1 MAALCLRE
9 QDFDPDPMK
18 QFRAWLEDAL
28 NAKLVQPL
36 GMTLATAGRN
46 CKPSARMVLLR
57 GLDEKGFVFFTNY
70 DSRKSGEL
78 DENPWASLV
87 FYWAE
92 LDRQV
97 RVEGPAERVS
107 KEESDAYYQTR
118 ARGSQLGAWASP
130 QSQVVPDRAF
140 LDRSMQEF
148 AARYQTGPVPRP
160 PHWGGYRVIPD
171 LIEFWQGQENRLH
184 DRLRY
189 RKLES
194 GTWLL
199 ERLAP

>member
-1 MAALCLRE
+1 MAALGLRE

-46 CKPSARMVLLR
+46 GKPSARMVLLR

-70 DSRKSGEL
+70 ESRKSREL

-97 RVEGPAERVS
+97 RIEGAIERVS
-107 KEESDAYYQTR
+107 KQESDAYFQTR
-118 ARGSQLGAWASP
+118 AQGSQLGAWASP
-130 QSQVVPDRAF
+130 QSQVVP
-140 LDRSMQEF
+140 
-148 AARYQTGPVPRP
+148 
-160 PHWGGYRVIPD
+160 
-171 LIEFWQGQENRLH
+171 
-184 DRLRY
+184 
-189 RKLES
+189 
-194 GTWLL
+194 
-199 ERLAP
+199 

>member
-1 MAALCLRE
+1 
-9 QDFDPDPMK
+9 
-18 QFRAWLEDAL
+18 
-28 NAKLVQPL
+28 
-36 GMTLATAGRN
+36 MTLATAGRN